1 MKSIIVPVVPLKLTT
16 EYIMWNNLISEC
28 SGRGVTVLIG
38 MFVGTLVT
46 ACLAWLKRRHERH
59 SIMIGDARDTVVIA
73 QHVIDSV
80 EVPSGDGTRTMRR
93 PVRVRVRALGQSE
106 LDRVVPNGHLANE
119 LLKRAHNVSTRHTL
133 ISMDGAE
140 GSYLLE
146 SLTNFVCDRVGNAP
160 FTHDL
165 YVMAPCCE
173 PAGLVVHQPITILLV
188 RQQDLTLFED
198 WTLCRDTE
206 VEHGA
211 DGTRI
216 LSLMELSKRYREEQ
230 AKLAE
235 LRSSGQRTRY
245 METMYLLDL
254 ALDSRSAPIE
264 TKPVPWDRF
273 QSVLKEMNVE

>member
-1 MKSIIVPVVPLKLTT
+1 
-16 EYIMWNNLISEC
+16 MWNTLVREC
-28 SGRGVTVLIG
+28 SGRGATMLIG
-38 MFVGTLVT
+38 MFMGTLVT
-46 ACLAWLKRRHERH
+46 ALLAWLKRRHERH
-59 SIMIGDARDTVVIA
+59 SIMTGDARDTVVIA
-73 QHVIDSV
+73 QHVIESV
-80 EVPSGDGTRTMRR
+80 EVVSADGSHVIRR

-106 LDRVVPNGHLANE
+106 LERVVPNGHLAHE
-119 LLKRAHNVSTRHTL
+119 LLKRAQQVSTRHTL

-146 SLTNFVCDRVGNAP
+146 SLTNFVCDRVANAP
-160 FTHDL
+160 FKHDL
-165 YVMAPCCE
+165 YIMAPCCE

-188 RQQDLTLFED
+188 RQEDLTLFED
-198 WTLCRDTE
+198 WAVCRDTE

-216 LSLMELSKRYREEQ
+216 LSLMELSKRFREEE

-235 LRSSGQRTRY
+235 LRKTGQRTRY

-254 ALDSRSAPIE
+254 ALDSRVAPID

-273 QSVLKEMNVE
+273 QSVLKEMHVE